1 MSSSPATPTSP
12 VPVPGPVPPARPAA
26 RAGAVSLARTASEEV
41 GARIQFYLGAVNEEI
56 IRGFSFA
63 VMLFIQPA
71 HDPVIKT
78 VKSRMFP
85 QTALCL
91 ISQASHNI

>member
-41 GARIQFYLGAVNEEI
+41 GAL
-56 IRGFSFA
+56 
-63 VMLFIQPA
+63 
-71 HDPVIKT
+71 
-78 VKSRMFP
+78 
-85 QTALCL
+85 
-91 ISQASHNI
+91 